1 MIYKVFGALIIVAAG
16 VLAFLILQ
24 DEPAIQIVTKGKK
37 AAVEKACVQ
46 LTPAEQLA
54 KMINDDFQALAEA
67 GQLPAQW
74 NSIATVEVR
83 MNSQLARTILG
94 KSRPNFQRVKDG
106 KNFLELEFMDMP
118 DEENPGVI
126 IQASLFD
133 IRSRNKIFEIGRTYT
148 MNQLNRID
156 PPPEVEPV
164 AQATPEGQERSDGKA
179 AAPVQGTPAVQQP
192 QPAQQ
197 APAANPATAPS
208 PSATTSAQGVPANK

>member
-1 MIYKVFGALIIVAAG
+1 MIYKVFGALIIIAAG

-164 AQATPEGQERSDGKA
+164 AQATPEASA
-179 AAPVQGTPAVQQP
+179 QGTPAVQQP

-197 APAANPATAPS
+197 APAANPTTAPS
-208 PSATTSAQGVPANK
+208 ASASPATPTATGTASAQGVPANK